1 MSGQASQMAQRHPIF
16 RLPLDLIL
24 MITDRLAPEDFIN
37 LAFANY
43 PLVRHYGLVPA
54 MSLVRVAQLIN
65 RSTLPSM
72 FRLVPLPTE
81 LLLQVIRRLSPLD
94 LMRFVMA
101 NYGDLVGRG
110 LAPSLTDETIRALRS
125 ACQQG

>member
-1 MSGQASQMAQRHPIF
+1 MPPQHPIY

-24 MITDRLAPEDFIN
+24 IITDRLTPEEFIS

-54 MSLVRVAQLIN
+54 MSVRQLAQLID
-65 RSTLPSM
+65 RSNLRSI
-72 FRLVPLPTE
+72 FRLIPLPTE
-81 LLLQVIRRLSPLD
+81 LLLQTMRKLHPID

-110 LAPSLTDETIRALRS
+110 LAPQLTQETIRALRS
-125 ACQQG
+125 ELEQD